1 MYLSVYLLTDRI
13 MIWIGTEKEIPVI
26 VKHLLGLILATRQ
39 QPGPTVFG
47 PRKTGLFK
55 WHIRSKKTV

>member
-39 QPGPTVFG
+39 QPGPTVFS
-47 PRKTGLFK
+47 PRKAG
-55 WHIRSKKTV
+55 